1 MTETI
6 SVKPGDDL
14 QGIIDAA
21 EPYAVIELEPGT
33 YSGNYNFVAGKSLTF
48 RGANAGINPNT
59 DAGSRQEE
67 TIFTGTLGASRLS
80 TSEVLDM
87 DIVIDGITF
96 QGDGTK
102 IGNNNYNA
110 IGELTVQNCIFEP
123 TTSENNFFIATN
135 HNAT

>member
-59 DAGSRQEE
+59 AERAFAELERRGLVM
-67 TIFTGTLGASRLS
+67 TIPKKGVFVC
-80 TSEVLDM
+80 TS
-87 DIVIDGITF
+87 
-96 QGDGTK
+96 
-102 IGNNNYNA
+102 
-110 IGELTVQNCIFEP
+110 GELLVHEEAKRQLRAIRQAGLSKDELLALI
-123 TTSENNFFIATN
+123 EEIYEEEGK
-135 HNAT
+135 